1 MSIQKKILLVV
12 LSLSLLAALAS
23 TVFISSISLQSGQ
36 TLLNDQAELRLDLV
50 SSTQTRRL
58 DDYFQLLDQQV
69 TGYASNTQG
78 QRAITNM
85 SSAYRGY
92 RLNAAV
98 RNLEDEDAARAALRD
113 YLEAGFVNALDQNA
127 PDNDFSAQAYVDSLD
142 RPYLVLLYYYLV
154 ESPGDW
160 ESKDQNAILG
170 DQSRYTLTHQE
181 FQPEIRNFVD
191 FYGFSDAYFI
201 DTDGN
206 VVYSVRKLPDFGV
219 NIGSELLA
227 GTGLAEAYSR
237 AMDREPGTEPV
248 VTRFEDYVP
257 AMGQLSNFMA
267 LPVYEFAEDGEVG
280 DLLGVFATRVSA
292 NQVQQTLS
300 NNNDREALGLG
311 STGDTYLVDEQGY
324 LISGKREFDE
334 DPQGFLE
341 HQDGLSDAVM
351 AQVRARDSLAG
362 QVQLDSTAINRAL
375 AGESGTDR
383 YTNPLGRPVLG
394 NFQPFSFADQTWVL
408 ITEIDQAEA
417 LAAVGELRTRVI
429 TAGVGVTLAVLLLAF
444 LAALWV
450 ARSLSRPI
458 SQLRQSMTV
467 IQAER
472 DLSQRSPVRGRDEV
486 GQISEAFNRLLGD
499 IADSVRVIRQAA
511 DTVSGAAQSLSS
523 GSEQS
528 LNLLNDQN
536 DRNQSAEQVLER
548 MVASA
553 GEVRTQAHDAGE
565 RTRSASETIEQS
577 GETIRNVITEVHQV
591 AQGVDQATQ
600 SIDSLASE
608 FEEIQKILDVITQ
621 IADQTNLLA
630 LNAAIE
636 AARAGEH
643 GRGFSVV
650 ADEVRHLAQRSTEA
664 TEEIAGTIHKL
675 LDNTRSAQ
683 NQMREEYER
692 SNTLTQTAEG
702 ARDALQNISQ
712 SLGDIVEANRG
723 IVDLTE
729 EQNQMTGE
737 LAETLSYSFQAS
749 ESSRDQAAQNNEASE
764 RLLTVATELT
774 DSAGRWQVK
783 DD

>member
-36 TLLNDQAELRLDLV
+36 TLLNDQADLRLDLV

-58 DDYFQLLDQQV
+58 NDYFQLLEQQV

-127 PDNDFSAQAYVDSLD
+127 PGNDFSAQAYVDSLD
-142 RPYLVLLYYYLV
+142 RPYLVFLC
-154 ESPGDW
+154 
-160 ESKDQNAILG
+160 
-170 DQSRYTLTHQE
+170 
-181 FQPEIRNFVD
+181 
-191 FYGFSDAYFI
+191 
-201 DTDGN
+201 
-206 VVYSVRKLPDFGV
+206 
-219 NIGSELLA
+219 
-227 GTGLAEAYSR
+227 
-237 AMDREPGTEPV
+237 
-248 VTRFEDYVP
+248 
-257 AMGQLSNFMA
+257 
-267 LPVYEFAEDGEVG
+267 
-280 DLLGVFATRVSA
+280 VFATRVSA

-311 STGDTYLVDEQGY
+311 TTGDTYLVDEQGF

-341 HQDGLSDAVM
+341 RQDGLSDEVM
-351 AQVRARDSLAG
+351 ALVRAWDSLAG
-362 QVQLDSTAINRAL
+362 QVQLDSTAIDRAL
-375 AGESGTDR
+375 AGESDTDR

-394 NFQPFSFADQTWVL
+394 NFQPFSFAHQTWVL
-408 ITEIDQAEA
+408 VTEIDQAEA
-417 LAAVGELRTRVI
+417 LAAVGEQRTQVI
-429 TAGVGVTLAVLLLAF
+429 TAGVGVTLAVL
-444 LAALWV
+444 
-450 ARSLSRPI
+450 
-458 SQLRQSMTV
+458 
-467 IQAER
+467 
-472 DLSQRSPVRGRDEV
+472 
-486 GQISEAFNRLLGD
+486 LLGD

-511 DTVSGAAQSLSS
+511 DTVGGAAQSLSS

-536 DRNQSAEQVLER
+536 ERNQSAEQVLER
-548 MVASA
+548 MVSSA

-650 ADEVRHLAQRSTEA
+650 ADEVRHLAQRSTET

-692 SNTLTQTAEG
+692 TNTLTQTAEG